1 MSPLCAQCVLMYQRA
16 LPLALVH
23 VAFTLL
29 CTIGSLI
36 TQQHS
41 VWSLIAAFVMS
52 HVCTGFLVCIYMG
65 QRDDDMGDERILA
78 ARPYI
83 LGLLV
88 TSVFAL
94 VMAGLVG
101 TIVIMCHPAVVT
113 GTPFVVGAVYA
124 AEVTDEWV
132 IKKPTVVLFLV
143 LAATLFAGHL
153 MTIIWASVLVRRSNV
168 YWAAA
173 RL

>member
-1 MSPLCAQCVLMYQRA
+1 MYQRA
-16 LPLALVH
+16 LPLAVGH

-29 CTIGSLI
+29 CAIGSLI

-41 VWSLIAAFVMS
+41 TWALLSAFVMS
-52 HVCTGFLVCIYMG
+52 HACTGFVVCIVMG
-65 QRDDDMGDERILA
+65 QRDDDMGDDRILA

-101 TIVIMCHPAVVT
+101 TIVVMCHPTMVT
-113 GTPFVVGAVYA
+113 ATPFVVGAVYA
-124 AEVTDEWV
+124 AEITDEWV

-143 LAATLFAGHL
+143 LAAALFAGHL
-153 MTIIWASVLVRRSNV
+153 VSIIWASVLVHRSNA
-168 YWAAA
+168 YLAP